1 MNDLEILT
9 NKLWWFI
16 QNEDQSMIVNDTL
29 ENVNNKVH
37 MDWRSRSP
45 GYDTKEE
52 LMEVFM
58 IQKEPCKKCGK
69 IFDACY
75 HNFGLEMIERGL
87 CFTCLFWEKR
97 KEIKDRH
104 DVARINGTHYQIARD
119 DPNAYF
125 KGFGGRE
132 FKILF
137 NDGRR
142 VITHNLWCQG
152 NIPERF
158 RDELP
163 DNAVFFD

>member
-37 MDWRSRSP
+37 MDWRSISP

-69 IFDACY
+69 IQR
-75 HNFGLEMIERGL
+75 NVI
-87 CFTCLFWEKR
+87 
-97 KEIKDRH
+97 
-104 DVARINGTHYQIARD
+104 
-119 DPNAYF
+119 
-125 KGFGGRE
+125 
-132 FKILF
+132 
-137 NDGRR
+137 R
-142 VITHNLWCQG
+142 VK
-152 NIPERF
+152 
-158 RDELP
+158 
-163 DNAVFFD
+163 